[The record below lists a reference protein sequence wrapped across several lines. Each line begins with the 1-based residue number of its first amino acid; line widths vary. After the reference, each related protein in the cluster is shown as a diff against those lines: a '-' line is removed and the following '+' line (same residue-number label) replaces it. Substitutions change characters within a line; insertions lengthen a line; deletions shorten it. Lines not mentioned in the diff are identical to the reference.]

1 MFSLTPEMQ
10 AVLFPFASLFSMPV
24 WRNASILAIGSILCI
39 GKRTVTSALK
49 VMGLKDEKHF
59 TNYHRVLNRAKW
71 NALNGAKILLGRII
85 RLIPLGLPLIV
96 AIDENIERRKGKKIK
111 AKGCYRD
118 AVRSSEK
125 KVVHCFGLKWISMMA
140 IICYYRDKMD
150 PFGRYVWTH
159 L

>member
-1 MFSLTPEMQ
+1 MFNLPPEIQ
-10 AVLFPFASLFSMPV
+10 AILFPFASHFSMSD
-24 WRNASILAIGSILCI
+24 WQNASVLAIGAILCI

-85 RLIPLGLPLIV
+85 PLIPLGLPLIV
-96 AIDENIERRKGKKIK
+96 VIDENIERRKGKKIK

-125 KVVHCFGLKWISMMA
+125 KVVHCFGLKWIT
-140 IICYYRDKMD
+140 I
-150 PFGRYVWTH
+150 
-159 L
+159 